1 MGKTWIRML
10 TTGVTLGLMIL
21 IFCFSSQ
28 PAETSDATSGVF
40 AEKVADVLQPGW
52 RELAAREK
60 QEVYDSINHV
70 IRKIGHF
77 TEFALLGFSLRMCL
91 ESWMEKRRGLGLA
104 AWLGATL
111 YAALDEYHQI
121 GVDGRSGQIAD
132 VMLDSC
138 GVLAG
143 VLLAGLAVRMIR
155 KRVMGFTW

>member
-1 MGKTWIRML
+1 MEPRTRKA
-10 TTGVTLGLMIL
+10 
-21 IFCFSSQ
+21 F
-28 PAETSDATSGVF
+28 
-40 AEKVADVLQPGW
+40 
-52 RELAAREK
+52 
-60 QEVYDSINHV
+60 YDRIQHV
-70 IRKIGHF
+70 VRKGAHF

-91 ESWMEKRRGLGLA
+91 ESWMEKRRGLGPA